1 MMPSQCMPT
10 SLLRALSRRALSWR
24 ALSRRALSWRALS
37 RRALSWRALSRRAMS
52 RRSLYVLAV
61 ATCATWL
68 GSGCAAP
75 PDGEAAPTT
84 GDPPE
89 LVVLVHGMGRTPL
102 SMVLMERDLEDSG
115 YRVLNWGYS
124 SYCCS
129 IAELGDQLLEAV
141 TAYAGDAE
149 RVHFVGHSL
158 GNIII
163 RTALAAQVPP
173 SRPATGRFVMLAP
186 PNQGSH
192 SADRH
197 ARWLGDVL
205 KPLPELT
212 TDPASTVRR
221 LPVPAGMQVG
231 IIAGEYDGKV
241 TVAETRLDGSEEHVS
256 VPAAHTFL
264 MARGD
269 VRGLVLR
276 FLRSG
281 TFVPADS
288 MVGVIAP
295 TAAAS
300 ASMVGV
306 STPTVG
312 ASASRDAAAPHARG
326 RTAAPR
332 PDSR

>member
-1 MMPSQCMPT
+1 MPS
-10 SLLRALSRRALSWR
+10 SLLRALL
-24 ALSRRALSWRALS
+24 
-37 RRALSWRALSRRAMS
+37 
-52 RRSLYVLAV
+52 VLAL
-61 ATCATWL
+61 ATCAAWV
-68 GSGCAAP
+68 GSGCAVP
-75 PDGEAAPTT
+75 SDDEAALTRR
-84 GDPPE
+84 DPPE
-89 LVVLVHGMGRTPL
+89 FVVLVHGMGRTPL
-102 SMVLMERDLEDSG
+102 SMILMERDLEDAG

-141 TAYAGDAE
+141 ASYAGDAE

-163 RTALAAQVPP
+163 RSALASPIPPP
-173 SRPATGRFVMLAP
+173 SRPATGHFVMLAP

-231 IIAGEYDGKV
+231 IIAGEHDGKV

-256 VPAAHTFL
+256 VPGAHTFL

-281 TFVPADS
+281 TFVSANS
-288 MVGVIAP
+288 KVGVIAP
-295 TAAAS
+295 RA
-300 ASMVGV
+300 
-306 STPTVG
+306 
-312 ASASRDAAAPHARG
+312 AAAPHERG

-332 PDSR
+332 PIRARRRSRR